1 MDPPLLIYE
10 IIRIQVSHDHT
21 FYPVFRLKAYADL
34 GPALNVNIGPS
45 SSALLMKNSCMF
57 SKFRMNGKDPTRGK
71 DGIDGGYLRLSD
83 FFLRALVKIETV
95 MNVGVKKRISVTRG
109 IFSSLGIYLVVGPIF
124 RFC

>member
-1 MDPPLLIYE
+1 M
-10 IIRIQVSHDHT
+10 S
-21 FYPVFRLKAYADL
+21 
-34 GPALNVNIGPS
+34 
-45 SSALLMKNSCMF
+45 

-95 MNVGVKKRISVTRG
+95 MNVAVKKRISVTRG